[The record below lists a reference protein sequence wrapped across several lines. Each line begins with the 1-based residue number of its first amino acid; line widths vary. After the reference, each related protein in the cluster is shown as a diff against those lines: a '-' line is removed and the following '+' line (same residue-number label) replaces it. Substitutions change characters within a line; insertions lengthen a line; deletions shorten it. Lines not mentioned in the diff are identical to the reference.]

1 MLGFIFTLYNHLGVL
16 AMHYLKFSITIPAA
30 ILALF
35 VAVTANAGV
44 YADDMSRCLVNSSS
58 AADRGAFVKWLF
70 SALALNPDVES
81 MAVISSNQ
89 RDEIN
94 KNAAALLQKLITVT
108 CRTEVQKAVK
118 YEGPQTIQQAFQV
131 FGQVAGRELMTS
143 PRVAEGMVGLEK
155 YIDEKKMKDVMIGD
169 TSK

>member
-1 MLGFIFTLYNHLGVL
+1 
-16 AMHYLKFSITIPAA
+16 MHYLKTTITIFTAT
-30 ILALF
+30 LALF

-58 AADRGAFVKWLF
+58 ATDRDVFMKWLF
-70 SALALNPDVES
+70 SAMTLNSEVKS
-81 MAVISSNQ
+81 MAAISSGQ

-94 KNAAALLQKLITVT
+94 KNTAVLLQKLITVT

-118 YEGPQTIQQAFQV
+118 YEGQQTIQQAFQV
-131 FGQVAGRELMTS
+131 FGQFAGLELLTS
-143 PRVAEGMVGLEK
+143 PRVAEGVAGLRK
-155 YIDEKKMKDVMIGD
+155 YIDEKKIMDVMIEN